1 MNQYHNSLGLY
12 DLLFKRIFSS
22 HNVPISNAICN
33 SFMLYKQISKQYVN
47 QDILEYIKSLIPE
60 EIVKKT
66 RIEIEANGSLESI
79 LKWFKKDF
87 MQWAPK
93 DPKCERC
100 NLPMGFQFIKRDSW
114 KVRNIEKYTCSNC
127 HSVQI
132 FPRYSNILEIAET
145 KIGRC
150 SEWSMLFGAMLNS
163 LSIKSRI
170 VHDYLDHCWNE
181 SLINGKWIHIDSTL
195 DYPISFDHPYYYE
208 QNWDKKY
215 RYVLAFSSNSLDDV
229 TKIYTQQWDIVQQR
243 RKNSPKSLSLE
254 EYAAV
259 YSKI

>member
-1 MNQYHNSLGLY
+1 M
-12 DLLFKRIFSS
+12 FKRIHASY
-22 HNVPISNAICN
+22 NVPYSYHNTWNFYAIQKNIRTIC
-33 SFMLYKQISKQYVN
+33 N
-47 QDILEYIKSLIPE
+47 QDILNYVRVLLPE

-66 RIEIEANGSLESI
+66 TIDSKEEP
-79 LKWFKKDF
+79 LKSVLQRFKKDF
-87 MQWAPK
+87 MRWTPK

-100 NLPMGFQFIKRDSW
+100 NLPMSFQFINGNSW

-127 HSVQI
+127 YSVQT
-132 FPRYSNILEIAET
+132 FPRYSNIQEIAET
-145 KIGRC
+145 RTGRC

-163 LSIKSRI
+163 LSIKTRI

-181 SLINGKWIHIDSTL
+181 SLINGKWMHVDSTL

-208 QNWDKKY
+208 QNWGKNY
-215 RYVLAFSSNSLDDV
+215 RYVLAFSSNSLDGV

-259 YSKI
+259 YSKM